1 MRNIDEIRDS
11 IKDLIEK
18 AEKSVDETSLDLVE
32 TKDPSKNNNKNLLP
46 ENVLSQIKEEVME
59 FQNAFE
65 DHEVKNAIAQSIRD
79 TMRPILDEWLKNNLP
94 NIVRQVVE
102 EKIEKIRKQS

>member
-1 MRNIDEIRDS
+1 MRNIDEIRSS
-11 IKDLIEK
+11 IKDLIDK
-18 AEKSVDETSLDLVE
+18 AEKSVDEILPNEAEKQEST
-32 TKDPSKNNNKNLLP
+32 NKNLLP
-46 ENVLSQIKEEVME
+46 DTVLSQIKEEVQE

-65 DHEVKNAIAQSIRD
+65 DNEVKNEIARSIRD

>member
-32 TKDPSKNNNKNLLP
+32 TKDPSKNINKNLLP
-46 ENVLSQIKEEVME
+46 ESVLSQIKEAV
-59 FQNAFE
+59 
-65 DHEVKNAIAQSIRD
+65 
-79 TMRPILDEWLKNNLP
+79 
-94 NIVRQVVE
+94 
-102 EKIEKIRKQS
+102 

>member
-1 MRNIDEIRDS
+1 
-11 IKDLIEK
+11 
-18 AEKSVDETSLDLVE
+18 
-32 TKDPSKNNNKNLLP
+32 
-46 ENVLSQIKEEVME
+46 ME